1 MRQGLILK
9 SDREKWDLRYSREA
23 RGIPEPDEFLVSN
36 SSFLTSGIALDLAC
50 GLGGNS
56 VFLANRGYSVH
67 ALDVSSEA
75 IFGLHEKAR
84 IEGLSIYPL
93 VADVDCFQL
102 PKSFY
107 DLIIVFYFFAKDL
120 MPDIM
125 AAVKKGGLL
134 FYATYNQRHR
144 SVNPTFNPD
153 YLVSADGFVQYFSAF
168 DILVSETA
176 AGENQNVSRIL
187 ARKPAD

>member
-1 MRQGLILK
+1 MK
-9 SDREKWDLRYSREA
+9 SDREKWDLRYSQEA
-23 RGIPEPDEFLVSN
+23 GRIPEPDEFLVSH

-56 VFLANRGYSVH
+56 IFLANRGYSVH
-67 ALDVSSEA
+67 AVDISSKA
-75 IFGLHEKAR
+75 ILGLHEKAR
-84 IEGLSIYPL
+84 IGGLSIYPL

-120 MPDIM
+120 MPDIVS
-125 AAVKKGGLL
+125 ALKRNGLL
-134 FYATYNQRHR
+134 FYATYNERHT

-153 YLVSADGFVQYFSAF
+153 YLMPADGLVQYFSAF

-176 AGENQNVSRIL
+176 AGENRNVSRIL

>member
-1 MRQGLILK
+1 MK
-9 SDREKWDLRYSREA
+9 SDREKWDLRYSQEA
-23 RGIPEPDEFLVSN
+23 GGIPVPDEFLVSH

-56 VFLANRGYSVH
+56 IFLAKRGYSVH
-67 ALDVSSEA
+67 AVDISSKA
-75 IFGLHEKAR
+75 ISRVHEKAR
-84 IEGLSIYPL
+84 SRGLSIYPL

-125 AAVKKGGLL
+125 AALKNGGLI
-134 FYATYNQRHR
+134 FYATYNQRHK

-176 AGENQNVSRIL
+176 AGENQNESRIL